1 MDIELEPYVHNVI
14 AEAGGSDDF
23 PSAIDV
29 SQWPSNLGSEYERG
43 YPSGVAAGNDAFT
56 TV

>member
-1 MDIELEPYVHNVI
+1 MEPYVHNVI